1 MSKKIRLGLDSLR
14 KIKKGVNALAE
25 AVKVTLGPSGR
36 TVILYRGLGSHHVTK
51 DGVTV
56 AKDVELEDSVEN
68 MASSLVKQVASK
80 TAELAGDGTTTS
92 IVLIQGMFNKAY
104 KFLIKKK
111 LFWGLIPEKF
121 TKVNPMDLKKGMEK
135 AVANIITCLKFISIK
150 VTKNHE
156 LKNIAMISSNGDES
170 MGTLLFEIYDKL
182 GTDVKITRDADP
194 STTGK
199 DFHNITEGYTIDR
212 GYLSPSFTNERDGT
226 LCRLKDP
233 IFALIPG
240 LLKDYQIIIPY
251 LETSFLE
258 KRPLV
263 VLADD
268 YDSKILDM
276 LVKNNLNPKSS
287 SILALRTP
295 GMGGKKAYN
304 MEDFSAVIGYNSPIS
319 NSIPSNLK
327 GSNLGTCKE
336 IISTSEETNII
347 VSETN
352 KDSMEKHIAFLETS
366 LSEETDKG
374 YIFEVI
380 EDRLSK
386 LKGKIAVITLHASTE
401 GELLERIDRLD
412 DAIEATKSA
421 IEEGY
426 IAGGGLPLYR
436 VADYM
441 SKNLDRNILTKDEL
455 VGYLSVLEAIKE
467 PFNTIITNGGLN
479 PLGIY
484 KNIPVEYP
492 NINLDPKNKFYTV
505 GYNSKKG
512 VYEDLILKG
521 VIDPVKVTRIALQNA
536 VSTSGLLLTTGC
548 TISLN

>member
-1 MSKKIRLGLDSLR
+1 MSKKIRLGIDSLN
-14 KIKKGVNALAE
+14 KIKEGVNTLAE

-36 TVILYRGLGSHHVTK
+36 TVLLYRGLGSHHVTK

-68 MASSLVKQVASK
+68 MASSLVKQVASE
-80 TAELAGDGTTTS
+80 TADEAGDGTTTS
-92 IVLIQGMFNKAY
+92 ITLIQAMFNHAF
-104 KFLIKKK
+104 KFLVIKKR
-111 LFWGLIPEKF
+111 LWGLIPQRF
-121 TKVNPMDLKKGMEK
+121 SRVNPMDLKKGMEI
-135 AVANIITCLKFISIK
+135 AVKNIIACLKTISIT
-150 VTKNHE
+150 VTSNHE

-170 MGTLLFEIYDKL
+170 MGNILFDIYNKL
-182 GTDVKITRDADP
+182 GTDVRISRDADP

-199 DFHNITEGYTIDR
+199 DHHNITEGYTIDR

-240 LLKDYQIIIPY
+240 LLKNYEVIIPF

-263 VLADD
+263 VVADD
-268 YDSKILDM
+268 YDSKVLDM

-287 SILALRTP
+287 SVLALRTP
-295 GMGGKKAYN
+295 GMGGKKSYN
-304 MEDFSAVIGYNSPIS
+304 MEDLSAVISYETAIS
-319 NSIPSNLK
+319 GTAPTSLK
-327 GSNLGTCKE
+327 GSKLGKCKE
-336 IISTSEETNII
+336 IISSSSETTII
-347 VSETN
+347 VSKES
-352 KDSMEKHIAFLETS
+352 KDSMAKHISFLQTS
-366 LSEETDKG
+366 LDEEKGDSYTAEVLSER
-374 YIFEVI
+374 I
-380 EDRLSK
+380 SK
-386 LKGKIAVITLHASTE
+386 LRGKIAVVTLTASTE

-426 IAGGGLPLYR
+426 IAGSGLPLYR
-436 VADYM
+436 ISEYLEE
-441 SKNLDRNILTKDEL
+441 SLDATSLNRDQML
-455 VGYLSVLEAIKE
+455 GYLSVLEAVKA
-467 PFNTIITNGGLN
+467 PFNTIITNGGLK
-479 PLGIY
+479 PKGIY

-492 NINLDPKNKFYTV
+492 SIKLDPTNKFYTV
-505 GYNSKKG
+505 GYNSKNSS
-512 VYEDLILKG
+512 YENLISAG
-521 VIDPVKVTRIALQNA
+521 IIDPVKVTRIALQNA